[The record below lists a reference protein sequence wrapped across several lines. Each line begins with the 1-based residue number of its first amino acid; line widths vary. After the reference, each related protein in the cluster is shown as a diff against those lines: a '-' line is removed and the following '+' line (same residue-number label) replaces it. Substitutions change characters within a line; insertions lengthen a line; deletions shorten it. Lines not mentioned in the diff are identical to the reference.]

1 MSEGAIDIFIS
12 RRVNNLKCEYWNL
25 TNSNLDVDRNK
36 FVYENKPSGFFT
48 ATEGSE
54 YSESSQRS
62 SVFLVDSNNLSLIT
76 SDDISDLKVQSII
89 KIDGNKKLWRVVSI
103 SKTPIKRISY
113 LSNDSRF
120 TYYLTLKG

>member
-1 MSEGAIDIFIS
+1 MSEGAIDLFTS
-12 RRVNNLKCEYWNL
+12 RRVNNLNCEYWNL
-25 TNSNLDVDRNK
+25 TNSNLDIDRNK

-62 SVFLVDSNNLSLIT
+62 SVFLVDTNSLSLIT
-76 SDDISDLKVQSII
+76 SDDISELKVHAII

>member
-1 MSEGAIDIFIS
+1 MSEGAIDLFTS

-48 ATEGSE
+48 ATEGGE

-62 SVFLVDSNNLSLIT
+62 SVFLVDTNSLSLIT

>member
-1 MSEGAIDIFIS
+1 MPEGAIDIFTS
-12 RRVNNLKCEYWNL
+12 RRVNNLNCEYWNL
-25 TNSNLDVDRNK
+25 TNSNLDIDRNK

-48 ATEGSE
+48 ATEGGE

-62 SVFLVDSNNLSLIT
+62 SVFLVDTNSLSLIT
-76 SDDISDLKVQSII
+76 SDDIRELKVHAII